1 MLQNKAKLN
10 IEEKNTDSDGTESW
24 VLTSKVPIGDEHG
37 RIIAVLGMFEDITQR
52 KRKEA
57 DVAKKLQ
64 ELEQLK
70 KLMES
75 RQG

>member
-1 MLQNKAKLN
+1 
-10 IEEKNTDSDGTESW
+10 
-24 VLTSKVPIGDEHG
+24 
-37 RIIAVLGMFEDITQR
+37 VLGMFEDITLR